1 MLDNFDF
8 RSGRNT
14 SIPANSLK
22 YSSMPII
29 VPSRL
34 LICALTLP
42 LVLGVRSGLTA
53 ADSPRKHVVSPRVF
67 GLDAEIRSVTPG
79 RGERVVTAGTDGSST
94 VGLVHVDLGGDKIV
108 MLPDGRLVA
117 RSAADCKP
125 TERPFEAA
133 DKERLAADLLRD
145 LPGFKTQE
153 TRRYLYVYNTSEEF
167 ALATSRILE
176 TMFPGVVAHAES
188 QRIEVSKPQV
198 PLVAIMFRNER
209 DFQNYRRMPEGIVAY
224 YEPVSNRIVMYE
236 KSTAGA
242 VKPELAIQQSL
253 STIAH
258 EGAHQILHNIG
269 VQKRLSV
276 WPMWL
281 SEGLA
286 EYYAPTSTGKRL
298 RWKGAGQV
306 NDMRMYELEQYI
318 KSRTADSPDGDMV
331 RQTVIAGRL
340 TSTGYAAAWSLTHYL
355 AKSRRVEFNNYVREV
370 SQLGPLETFGTNV
383 GRGTNPENLALFQQ
397 TFGDELAEIE
407 KRLVLHLKRQPY
419 DDPFAEWPH
428 FVAMLVYNNGRRQMR
443 DANVFHTSELAA
455 QWTRE
460 TVKKLP
466 EEQQRTVQQS
476 IRPMANRPVAVR
488 FVQQW
493 LRGN

>member
-1 MLDNFDF
+1 
-8 RSGRNT
+8 
-14 SIPANSLK
+14 
-22 YSSMPII
+22 
-29 VPSRL
+29 
-34 LICALTLP
+34 
-42 LVLGVRSGLTA
+42 
-53 ADSPRKHVVSPRVF
+53 
-67 GLDAEIRSVTPG
+67 
-79 RGERVVTAGTDGSST
+79 
-94 VGLVHVDLGGDKIV
+94 
-108 MLPDGRLVA
+108 
-117 RSAADCKP
+117 
-125 TERPFEAA
+125 
-133 DKERLAADLLRD
+133 
-145 LPGFKTQE
+145 
-153 TRRYLYVYNTSEEF
+153 
-167 ALATSRILE
+167 
-176 TMFPGVVAHAES
+176 
-188 QRIEVSKPQV
+188 
-198 PLVAIMFRNER
+198 
-209 DFQNYRRMPEGIVAY
+209 
-224 YEPVSNRIVMYE
+224 MYE

-258 EGAHQILHNIG
+258 EGALQILHNIG

-355 AKSRRVEFNNYVREV
+355 AKSRRVEFNNYVRAV

-397 TFGDELAEIE
+397 TFGDELAEVE

-455 QWTRE
+455 KWTRE